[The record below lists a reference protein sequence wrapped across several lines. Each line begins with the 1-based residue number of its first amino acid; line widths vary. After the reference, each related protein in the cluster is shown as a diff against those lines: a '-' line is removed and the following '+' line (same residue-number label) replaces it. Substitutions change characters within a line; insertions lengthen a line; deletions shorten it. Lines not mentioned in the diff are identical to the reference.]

1 MKKQI
6 LVNIHKGV
14 MIMMKKSTT
23 ILLLLFLTLGG
34 IVYYYFSS
42 TSQNEPQIASDVNL
56 VSLEKTIKENEKLH
70 QLLEQRP
77 NLSTHDLR
85 ETLNLS
91 FKIMNAMARKDYAY
105 LKSISASTVTI
116 DEDSNMFHFVSDIDH
131 EQKFLQSVDFDKLEY
146 RFHDMVDD
154 IITVG
159 FAYKSVEVYYEFVKS
174 DTEPFYLLRSYVT
187 N

>member
-14 MIMMKKSTT
+14 TIMMNKLTA

-34 IVYYYFSS
+34 MVYCYFSS
-42 TSQNEPQIASDVNL
+42 TSQNEPQIASDVNS
-56 VSLEKTIKENEKLH
+56 VTPEKTFNENEERH

-77 NLSTHDLR
+77 ILSAHDLR

-91 FKIMNAMARKDYAY
+91 FKIMNAMASKDYAY

-116 DEDSNMFHFVSDIDH
+116 DEDSNSFHFASDIDH
-131 EQKFLQSVDFDKLEY
+131 EQKFLQSVDFDNLEY